1 MQIEYSP
8 KNKASVEDVRLGL
21 QFRNIRP
28 TVRNIMQEFSIGQR
42 RAAQILHD
50 LVEEGTLTQ
59 DEETKRFSLK
69 PDDAAIRQ
77 ASEEIRELTRLTLE
91 RYAQKARKR
100 DLS

>member
-42 RAAQILHD
+42 RAAQILHA
-50 LVEEGTLTQ
+50 LVQEGILTQ
-59 DEETKRFSLK
+59 DEETKRFRLT
-69 PDDAAIRQ
+69 PDDAAIEQ
-77 ASEEIRELTRLTLE
+77 TSMEIRELTRLTLE
-91 RYAQKARKR
+91 KYAEKARKHE
-100 DLS
+100 LS

>member
-1 MQIEYSP
+1 MQIEYTP

-42 RAAQILHD
+42 RAAQMLHA